1 MSNTIKYTGNKKRQS
16 GAILVI
22 ALVFLVAITLL
33 TTSSMR
39 SSNMGLLMA
48 QNEEARVAA
57 DQAAQALADV
67 IVANPVSTPVVGR
80 TGFAFCTDGMATGT
94 TTQTPT
100 EPVNAGG
107 TTPVNTDPYASDHC
121 DRTDLPV
128 DNPMLADA
136 IAQRHMTA
144 RVQRTGNVYA
154 PPPRVVESSMDKFT
168 SASFTVTTTFDR
180 VEAGLG
186 YQQVTEGVLVL
197 VPKD

>member
-1 MSNTIKYTGNKKRQS
+1 MSYTTKCIGSRKRQS

-22 ALVFLVAITLL
+22 ALVFLIAITLL

-57 DQAAQALADV
+57 DQAAQALADA

-80 TGFAFCTDGMATGT
+80 TGYAFCTDGMAANTATGT
-94 TTQTPT
+94 DPGVAGETVNT
-100 EPVNAGG
+100 EPY
-107 TTPVNTDPYASDHC
+107 TTEHC

-128 DNPMLADA
+128 DDPMLADA

-144 RVQRTGNVYA
+144 RVQRTGNVYR

-180 VEAGLG
+180 VEDGLG